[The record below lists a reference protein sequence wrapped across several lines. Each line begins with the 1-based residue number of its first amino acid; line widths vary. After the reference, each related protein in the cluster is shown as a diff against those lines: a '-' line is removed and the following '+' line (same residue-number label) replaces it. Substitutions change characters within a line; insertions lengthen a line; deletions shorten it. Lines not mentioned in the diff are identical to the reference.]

1 MDRQVMQIPVAELS
15 YAAIDFE
22 SAGAAPGETDC
33 PVQVGIVRAESLFDP
48 APERFCTYI
57 ACPHPVRWSASK
69 VHGITSAMLQNAPT
83 LASLWPNF
91 KRLLSNSVV
100 VGHNPATE
108 QRFLRAFPGH
118 GFAPWLDTLSLA
130 RKAMPGQADYSLSSL
145 CDTLAVISN
154 IRRLAP
160 GKTWHNALFDA
171 VGSLE
176 LLRALVRGLHME
188 NAVLSQLAFA
198 VK

>member
-33 PVQVGIVRAESLFDP
+33 PVQVGIVRVESLFDS
-48 APERFCTYI
+48 APECFCTYI
-57 ACPHPVRWSASK
+57 ACSHPVRWSASK

-130 RKAMPGQADYSLSSL
+130 RKAMPGQADYSLGSL
-145 CDTLAVISN
+145 CDTLAVTSN
-154 IRRLAP
+154 IHRLAP